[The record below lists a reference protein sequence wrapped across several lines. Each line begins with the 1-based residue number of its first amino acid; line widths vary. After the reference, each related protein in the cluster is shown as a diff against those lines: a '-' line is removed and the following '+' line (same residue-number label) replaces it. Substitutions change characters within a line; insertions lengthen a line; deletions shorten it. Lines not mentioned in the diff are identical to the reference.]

1 MSSLLLIGFDAT
13 DPERIDRLV
22 AEGRMPRLAELRQG
36 ARRGLLESR
45 PDAFVNMVWPTLV
58 SGMQAGDHGWHSA
71 KMWRAERMRLEYGD
85 PDWLPL
91 RPFWT
96 ALEEAGARLGIL
108 DVPFAPP
115 PSARFEGVFLSGW
128 QTHDEALAGSRPAGL
143 RRRLLRRHGRPALG
157 PELFGPQTPAT
168 LESLH
173 RRALASVRQFADIV
187 CETLG
192 EGPFDLFLAVFGGAH
207 RAGHYLWDLSQ
218 TDASALTAER
228 RRALEGAL
236 DEIYAALDAALGRV
250 LDAAGGRF
258 DRVLLFSAHGMG
270 PSDGWLHMLDAL
282 LARIEGRER
291 ATESGGG
298 LLYRL
303 KKRLPWNLVREVTT
317 RLPAAVNR
325 ALVPL
330 WSQRM
335 HDWRTTRL
343 FTVPFDV
350 HGFLRVNLRGRERD
364 GIVAPGG
371 EYESLC
377 AELAEALEGFAD
389 MASGRPVSA
398 GVVHSRALFPDGE
411 RTDRLP
417 DLVVRIGDP
426 VRGSPGLVSP
436 RFGEVRFP
444 TPDRF
449 PSGRSGNHHPRGWYL
464 LAGTGAGAVADGRV
478 VDLAP
483 TVLETLGV
491 PPPGGLPGRG
501 LLAGLSG
508 HKAETAGPPAPAA
521 AARGAE

>member
-1 MSSLLLIGFDAT
+1 M
-13 DPERIDRLV
+13 
-22 AEGRMPRLAELRQG
+22 
-36 ARRGLLESR
+36 
-45 PDAFVNMVWPTLV
+45 
-58 SGMQAGDHGWHSA
+58 
-71 KMWRAERMRLEYGD
+71 
-85 PDWLPL
+85 
-91 RPFWT
+91 
-96 ALEEAGARLGIL
+96 
-108 DVPFAPP
+108 
-115 PSARFEGVFLSGW
+115 
-128 QTHDEALAGSRPAGL
+128 
-143 RRRLLRRHGRPALG
+143 LRRHGRPALG

-173 RRALASVRQFADIV
+173 RRALASIRQFADIV

-192 EGPFDLFLAVFGGAH
+192 EGRFDLFLAVFGGAH

-218 TDASALTAER
+218 IDASALGAER
-228 RRALEGAL
+228 RRTLEGAL
-236 DEIYAALDAALGRV
+236 DEIYAALDTALGRV

-258 DRVLLFSAHGMG
+258 DRILLFSAHGMG

-291 ATESGGG
+291 AAGSGGG

-335 HDWRTTRL
+335 HDWGTTRV

-364 GIVAPGG
+364 GIVSPGE

-398 GVVHSRALFPDGE
+398 GVVHSRALFPNGE

-464 LAGTGAGAVADGRV
+464 LAGTGAAAIADGRV

-483 TVLETLGV
+483 DVLRLLDLT
-491 PPPGGLPGRG
+491 PPAGMHGGGLLDGAAGAGRQG
-501 LLAGLSG
+501 
-508 HKAETAGPPAPAA
+508 AEEPVSIASP
-521 AARGAE
+521 RGAE